1 MMSVLARMM
10 GVVDR
15 ANRRINGDVVLIDG
29 VPVRAMYYDGVREPM
44 LGGAETEMVEPYV
57 LLPEAWRSKLWA
69 QKTQVTCRDRQ
80 YVAIRVPP
88 SDDTGLIRVT
98 LKPLREDDGVGE
110 VGV

>member
-1 MMSVLARMM
+1 M
-10 GVVDR
+10 GVLLRAMAVIDR
-15 ANRRINGDVVLIDG
+15 ANWRLNGDMVQIDG

-69 QKTQVTCRDRQ
+69 QKTQVVCRGRV

-88 SDDTGLIRVT
+88 SDDTGVIHVT
-98 LKPLREDDGVGE
+98 LKPLREDSGVGD

>member
-1 MMSVLARMM
+1 MSVLARMM

-69 QKTQVTCRDRQ
+69 QKTQVVCRGRV

-88 SDDTGLIRVT
+88 PDDTGVIHVT
-98 LKPLREDDGVGE
+98 LKPLREDSGVGD